1 MEVTWENGSWHSGSR
16 CFADT
21 EEVTG
26 SNPVAPTTVLTGQGP
41 VSAWPTALLTC
52 RGRAAAAVCSL
63 AEPDGLSGLT
73 TQDHHQPND
82 HGAWSLPPGP
92 APWSGITPTTCPNA
106 PAGGLVSTRSF
117 SCSPANRPAP
127 WRWTSSLVGQ
137 AARRRR
143 SLCACDTAAQIRHR
157 PSCEPPTA
165 NAAPSL
171 PSDPCGQ
178 ATTPPADHGDTSNP
192 LPQRGRPA
200 HRAIPRA
207 SAVRTARLQSRGHRR
222 PVRPDTPA
230 WHRTRGHRTRGH
242 RTSA

>member
-1 MEVTWENGSWHSGSR
+1 MQVRALSAPDRQRSSG
-16 CFADT
+16 
-21 EEVTG
+21 
-26 SNPVAPTTVLTGQGP
+26 
-41 VSAWPTALLTC
+41 
-52 RGRAAAAVCSL
+52 AAAALRPQS
-63 AEPDGLSGLT
+63 APRPNRMGPPELT

-82 HGAWSLPPGP
+82 HGAWSLPPGSSP
-92 APWSGITPTTCPNA
+92 MVGHHADNLPKCTCGGTGEHPLVLVLPSQPTSTLALDQLHCRR
-106 PAGGLVSTRSF
+106 GGAAACAHAMRRPRSAIDPRATDGQRST
-117 SCSPANRPAP
+117 
-127 WRWTSSLVGQ
+127 
-137 AARRRR
+137 
-143 SLCACDTAAQIRHR
+143 I
-157 PSCEPPTA
+157 
-165 NAAPSL
+165 PSL
-171 PSDPCGQ
+171 QALCGQ